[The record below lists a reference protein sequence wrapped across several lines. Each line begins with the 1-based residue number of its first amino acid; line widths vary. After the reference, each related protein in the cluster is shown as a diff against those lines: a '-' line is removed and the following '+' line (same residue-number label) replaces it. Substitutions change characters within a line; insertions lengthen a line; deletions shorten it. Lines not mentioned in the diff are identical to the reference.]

1 MIAVDPETPRAVLTE
16 SDGLRTTHAMCQAR
30 GGHASSLPCGSQLSV
45 FPGKEISQP
54 SQLNSSFP
62 RINSWGDECRRD
74 CLVVQTP
81 ASNLPPFLFLLGLQ
95 DSEQEEDL
103 TFLMTQGTEKYSLFL
118 CSVAV

>member
-1 MIAVDPETPRAVLTE
+1 
-16 SDGLRTTHAMCQAR
+16 MCQAR
-30 GGHASSLPCGSQLSV
+30 GRHASSLPCVSQLSV

-62 RINSWGDECRRD
+62 RISGWGDECRRD

-103 TFLMTQGTEKYSLFL
+103 TFF
-118 CSVAV
+118 